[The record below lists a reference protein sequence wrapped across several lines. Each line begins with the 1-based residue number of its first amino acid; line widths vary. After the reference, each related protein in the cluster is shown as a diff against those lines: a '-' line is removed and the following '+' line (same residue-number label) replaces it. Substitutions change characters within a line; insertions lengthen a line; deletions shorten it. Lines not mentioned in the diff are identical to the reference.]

1 MIENDENDENAEIA
15 QLLHSICYDTY
26 VRIPQ
31 NALRL
36 VEHYCPGQTVLLQKL
51 RSMVRTDKAE
61 EKAVQIACCLKTIL
75 PREDAGPNLE
85 FESYFKTSPEEFL
98 CPSEPP
104 VTDILADSSVGYAQ
118 ASAVPVDD
126 EICLELEELLNSAT

>member
-1 MIENDENDENAEIA
+1 
-15 QLLHSICYDTY
+15 Y
-26 VRIPQ
+26 
-31 NALRL
+31 
-36 VEHYCPGQTVLLQKL
+36 YCPGETVLLQKL

-85 FESYFKTSPEEFL
+85 FESYFTTSPEEFL
-98 CPSEPP
+98 SPSEPP
-104 VTDILADSSVGYAQ
+104 VTDVLAASTVGYAQ
-118 ASAVPVDD
+118 TASAVPVDD